1 LYKLLEAKRF
11 NFSPPLLE
19 MSQTRKLKKPT
30 FFPTKYFKGL
40 SKTKKAQRKK
50 EIQKYGAMNWKS
62 RKAYKG
68 FKTDIG
74 VKTKKSQYTQAWDTM
89 FPGVKS
95 LKDRSKVTGVP
106 EDLLQKSYDRGLA
119 AWRTGHRPGATQGQW
134 GYARVSSMLMLG
146 KTAYTTDSDLVEEAK
161 KRSAKARAWF
171 KKMELT
177 SKVKFTR

>member
-1 LYKLLEAKRF
+1 MA
-11 NFSPPLLE
+11 
-19 MSQTRKLKKPT
+19 QTRKAKTPT

-68 FKTDIG
+68 FQTDVG
-74 VKTKKSQYTQAWDTM
+74 VKTKKSQYTAAWDKM
-89 FPGVKS
+89 FPDVKS
-95 LKDRSKVTGVP
+95 LKDRAKVTGVP
-106 EDLLQKSYDRGLA
+106 EDLLQESYDRGLA

-134 GYARVSSMLMLG
+134 GYARVSSMLLLG
-146 KTAYTTDSDLVEEAK
+146 KTAYTTDSDLVEKAK

-171 KKMELT
+171 KKMEAEST
-177 SKVKFTR
+177 VKFRQ

>member
-1 LYKLLEAKRF
+1 MKQK
-11 NFSPPLLE
+11 
-19 MSQTRKLKKPT
+19 QTRKA

-40 SKTKKAQRKK
+40 STTKKAERKK
-50 EIQKYGAMNWKS
+50 EIQKYGAMNWRS

-74 VKTKKSQYTQAWDTM
+74 IQTKKSQYTQAWDKL

-95 LKDRSKVTGVP
+95 LEDRANITGVP

-134 GYARVSSMLMLG
+134 GYARVSSLLLLG
-146 KTAYTTDSDLVEEAK
+146 KTAYTTDSDLVREAK
-161 KRSAKARAWF
+161 ERSEKAREWF
-171 KKMELT
+171 KKME
-177 SKVKFTR
+177 KVSSVKY